1 MNKTCKLIML
11 FVIACVTNGAK
22 AQELRSE
29 AFSLL
34 NLDYPGL
41 EKVKALHEQGKEKEA
56 ATALLDYYRA
66 RSNVKNPDLDLKKIT
81 ISKQEQQWADD
92 AMEHTFFVHK
102 GYQPS
107 YNYGKDINWEYW
119 PVKDNELRWQLHRH
133 KWFTPMGKAYRVSGD
148 EKYATEWAAQFM
160 DWIKKNPLS
169 PMSKEHYELISAGEV
184 KGKAE
189 NVRFAWR
196 PLEVS
201 NRLQDQTGQFV
212 LFLPSPSF
220 TPEFLT
226 EFLVNYHKHA
236 LHILANYSD
245 QGNHLLFEAQ
255 RMIYAGAF
263 FPEFKEAAAW
273 RKSGI
278 DILNRE
284 VGVQV
289 YKDGGQFELDPH
301 YHLAAINIF
310 CKALRMA
317 DVNGFRNEFPQSYLD
332 TIESMIVFYMNI
344 CYPDFTNPCFS
355 DAKLGTK
362 KEEQKNYRD
371 WTKLFPKNEQI
382 RYFATDG
389 KKGQLP
395 AYLSKGFLTSGFF
408 TLRNS
413 WGMDGT
419 VMVVKAG
426 PKAFWHCQP
435 DNGTFEL
442 WFNGKNLF
450 PDSGAYVY
458 AGEGE
463 VMQLR
468 NWFRQTAVHN
478 TLTLDNKTLE
488 TTESVTKLWQPE
500 GNIQTL
506 VTENPGY
513 KDLKH
518 RRSIFFVDN
527 TYYVIV
533 DEAVG
538 EARGE
543 INLHY
548 QLAKGKV
555 NIDPKTMTLTS
566 AYEGDS
572 NVKLQC
578 FGEKGTTLKKEEGW
592 CSTAY
597 RQRVKRTA
605 VAFNTQKDKADAV
618 RYITI
623 IYPTKDAA
631 KAPKLEAKFKNKKFD
646 EKALEVEVTVGGKKQ
661 TLNYKL

>member
-81 ISKQEQQWADD
+81 ISKQEQKWADD

-148 EKYATEWAAQFM
+148 EKYAAEWAAQFM

-263 FPEFKEAAAW
+263 FPEFKAAAAW

-371 WTKLFPKNEQI
+371 WAKLFPKNEQI

-413 WGMDGT
+413 WAMDGT